1 MSPAPTTRRRT
12 RTLAGALVCS
22 LALVAL
28 LAAHRAP
35 ATAHHVRHAVA
46 LSVTAADPGTGTT
59 RPDPAVLLG
68 TPRPAATLVA
78 WAGTADSAT
87 TPTVRTA
94 SHQPARGPPI
104 DAAV

>member
-1 MSPAPTTRRRT
+1 MRPALPTRRTT

-28 LAAHRAP
+28 LAGHHAP
-35 ATAHHVRHAVA
+35 APAHHPRHAVA
-46 LSVTAADPGTGTT
+46 LAVTAADPGTGTT
-59 RPDPAVLLG
+59 RPDAAVLLG
-68 TPRPAATLVA
+68 TPRPAAILAA
-78 WAGTADSAT
+78 WVGTADSAT
-87 TPTVRTA
+87 TPIVRTA